1 MWRYIFNYLSLIF
14 PTSRFFW
21 LKSKILRLAN
31 VQIGQNVSVC
41 SQCWIYGHGKI
52 KIGSETWLSQGVK
65 FLTHNDAQITIGKF
79 CDIGPFVKFLTGGHE
94 ISSHKR
100 RAGLGFA
107 KPIKVDD
114 GCWIGASTIILHGV
128 HIGAGSVIAAGSVVV
143 HDVPKNT
150 LFAGVP
156 AKFVR
161 NL

>member
-1 MWRYIFNYLSLIF
+1 MWRYIFNYLSIIF

-100 RAGLGFA
+100 
-107 KPIKVDD
+107 
-114 GCWIGASTIILHGV
+114 
-128 HIGAGSVIAAGSVVV
+128 VVA
-143 HDVPKNT
+143 HWNDVPSKIKHVSSVQAFKSNYRQ
-150 LFAGVP
+150 LRRERVP
-156 AKFVR
+156 AA
-161 NL
+161 

>member
-1 MWRYIFNYLSLIF
+1 MWRYIFNYLSIIF

-31 VQIGQNVSVC
+31 VQIGENVSVC
-41 SQCWIYGHGKI
+41 SQCWIYGNGKI

-65 FLTHNDAQITIGKF
+65 FLTHNDAQITIGNF

-107 KPIKVDD
+107 KPIKVGD
-114 GCWIGASTIILHGV
+114 GCWIGGSTIILHGV